1 MTNFRI
7 LRPPALLLATVAKA
21 AVIVAPLE
29 NETSITKVA
38 RAAARAAGAGHTDT
52 PYGHLHCG

>member
-38 RAAARAAGAGHTDT
+38 RAAARADNQRAFVALHTRAK
-52 PYGHLHCG
+52 

>member
-7 LRPPALLLATVAKA
+7 LGLPALLLAIVAVA

-29 NETSITKVA
+29 NETSITKVT